1 MNLFHY
7 PHRRFNALTGE
18 WILVSP
24 QRTNRPWQGSVEE
37 APKEKIPPYDPKCY
51 LCPGNERTD
60 RAKNPKYKKTFVFTN
75 DFSALL
81 EDTPTQS
88 LEEKNLFKTNTERGK
103 CKVIC
108 FSPRHDLTLAL
119 MENADIKEVID
130 VWINQCK
137 ESEDE
142 DSINYVQIFENRG
155 AMMGCSNPHP
165 HGQIWSSETVPVFP
179 VLEGLR
185 QKEYYERYSCCL
197 LCNYLALELGK
208 RERIVFEN
216 NSFVCLVPFWAL
228 WPFEVMILSKA
239 HLTCIA
245 DMDEQHRFDFADAI
259 RRIGIRYDNLFTTS
273 FPYSMGIHQKPTDG
287 RAHTEWHFHLHY
299 LPPLLRSA
307 TIKKFMV
314 GYELLAMPQRDITAE
329 HSAQRL
335 RDCSEIHY
343 RHKSYPD

>member
-37 APKEKIPPYDPKCY
+37 APEEKIPPYDPKCY
-51 LCPGNERTD
+51 LCPGNERAGG
-60 RAKNPKYKKTFVFTN
+60 AKNPKYKKTFVFTN

-81 EDTPTQS
+81 EDIPTQS

-142 DSINYVQIFENRG
+142 DFINYVQI
-155 AMMGCSNPHP
+155 
-165 HGQIWSSETVPVFP
+165 
-179 VLEGLR
+179 
-185 QKEYYERYSCCL
+185 
-197 LCNYLALELGK
+197 
-208 RERIVFEN
+208 
-216 NSFVCLVPFWAL
+216 
-228 WPFEVMILSKA
+228 
-239 HLTCIA
+239 
-245 DMDEQHRFDFADAI
+245 
-259 RRIGIRYDNLFTTS
+259 
-273 FPYSMGIHQKPTDG
+273 
-287 RAHTEWHFHLHY
+287 HY

-335 RDCSEIHY
+335 RDCSEIHC